1 MVSHQPVMFGGH
13 RHCGSEDITFS
24 LVEEQ
29 DPTCTRLNPPLL
41 STSTAH
47 DMLRLHT
54 QKFTIKRK
62 LTKTFACVTN
72 EQARS

>member
-13 RHCGSEDITFS
+13 RHCGSI
-24 LVEEQ
+24 EEQ

-54 QKFTIKRK
+54 QK
-62 LTKTFACVTN
+62 
-72 EQARS
+72 